1 MRYAADHFD
10 RSRRRCL
17 RLTVFEATSS
27 HPTRPRDTV
36 KRQSRL
42 RPQISNSHTTRAS
55 LFDLLYKTS
64 NSFVPNNIT
73 LRIPLD
79 NATPC
84 RTISEREMAI
94 QVRRRGYEAAFENAN
109 CYRHHRLLTMRT
121 EYCGNC

>member
-1 MRYAADHFD
+1 MQYARDHFD
-10 RSRRRCL
+10 RSHRRFL
-17 RLTVFEATSS
+17 RLTVFETTSS
-27 HPTRPRDTV
+27 HPTLPRDTV

-42 RPQISNSHTTRAS
+42 RPQIANTHTTRAS
-55 LFDLLYKTS
+55 PFDLLYKTS

-94 QVRRRGYEAAFENAN
+94 QVRRLGFEAPLENADD
-109 CYRHHRLLTMRT
+109 
-121 EYCGNC
+121 